1 VAGLPDCW
9 DQFRVRDRGQAG
21 LAAVRLAL
29 VTVLQ
34 RAEKLTGRLAAGAVR
49 MRLDWK
55 YLLGLAVDDPGF
67 DHAVLAEF
75 RGKVAGAGLE
85 RGRSGGTPS
94 GRGTSCTSPGPAT
107 PSRGAAAPATTR
119 PAAAATRRAARPRR
133 SRT

>member
-1 VAGLPDCW
+1 
-9 DQFRVRDRGQAG
+9 
-21 LAAVRLAL
+21 

-34 RAEKLTGRLAAGAVR
+34 RAEKLTGRLAAAAVR

-85 RGRSGGTPS
+85 RGALR
-94 GRGTSCTSPGPAT
+94 RDAFWLGTSCTSPGPA
-107 PSRGAAAPATTR
+107 PASRGAAAPAT
-119 PAAAATRRAARPRR
+119 ARPRR
-133 SRT
+133 GHEEGCAVAAFPNLITRVAAAGATVTGSQMTTHHR

>member
-1 VAGLPDCW
+1 MAGLPDCW

-55 YLLGLAVDDPGF
+55 YLLGPAVDDPGF
-67 DHAVLAEF
+67 DHAVLTKKSSIT
-75 RGKVAGAGLE
+75 GQLTGY
-85 RGRSGGTPS
+85 
-94 GRGTSCTSPGPAT
+94 
-107 PSRGAAAPATTR
+107 
-119 PAAAATRRAARPRR
+119 
-133 SRT
+133 